1 MKIKLEESLLNSN
14 TQLGKVRLIAKE
26 LGCHVYVDLKHG
38 CYYSQDFNNPYIS
51 LDSDEIGSMGE
62 AVLML
67 LHELG
72 HHIEMEITGIA
83 MSSEYESLPEE
94 VICCEILAWIHGIYL
109 AKMLGIP
116 LMRRYREMVKYCLYG
131 YCAYYH
137 ENFEKDFKF
146 ANRGEL
152 NAFKLPH
159 NPKLKEQVDMFLE
172 KL

>member
-1 MKIKLEESLLNSN
+1 
-14 TQLGKVRLIAKE
+14 
-26 LGCHVYVDLKHG
+26 
-38 CYYSQDFNNPYIS
+38 
-51 LDSDEIGSMGE
+51 MGE

-72 HHIEMEITGIA
+72 HHIEMGITGIA
-83 MSSEYESLPEE
+83 MSPEYESLPEE

-116 LMRRYREMVKYCLYG
+116 LMKGYRELVKYCLYA
-131 YCAYYH
+131 YCAHYH

-146 ANRGEL
+146 ANHGEL

-159 NPKLKEQVDMFLE
+159 NPKLKEQVDMFLQR
-172 KL
+172 L